1 MHANVLLFMFRSI
14 CISLCRCVAG
24 FQMLQ
29 FFTHNVYLAVFKID
43 PLEEEL
49 LGLSYSSLLT
59 GAPPGQPPSLNL
71 SSDST
76 SFVFLQN
83 LSVNVM

>member
-1 MHANVLLFMFRSI
+1 M
-14 CISLCRCVAG
+14 AG

-43 PLEEEL
+43 PLEEQP

-59 GAPPGQPPSLNL
+59 GAPSGQPPSLNL
-71 SSDST
+71 NSDNT

-83 LSVNVM
+83 LSINVM